1 MINKLLGL
9 LKSSSSK
16 EKNIR
21 VNRLAYI
28 RNSTFEGNNYIDR
41 FCKIRNSSIG
51 KYSYI
56 GFGSDFN
63 NVDIGN
69 YCSISSDVKMGLG
82 KHPVDYFSS
91 SPVFIRIIIL
101 LVLKKHI

>member
-41 FCKIRNSSIG
+41 
-51 KYSYI
+51 
-56 GFGSDFN
+56 
-63 NVDIGN
+63 
-69 YCSISSDVKMGLG
+69 
-82 KHPVDYFSS
+82 
-91 SPVFIRIIIL
+91 
-101 LVLKKHI
+101 